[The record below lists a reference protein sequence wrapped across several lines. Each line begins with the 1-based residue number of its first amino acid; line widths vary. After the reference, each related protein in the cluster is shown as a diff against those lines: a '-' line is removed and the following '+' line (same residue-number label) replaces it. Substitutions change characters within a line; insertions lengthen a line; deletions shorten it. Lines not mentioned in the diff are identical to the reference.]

1 MFGRLSKGKLAR
13 SWPISAVTIVLGIS
27 VSACDPP
34 SAPTEAPVPRSVST
48 EPSANQLLYYRHP
61 MNPSITSP
69 TPAKD
74 EMGMDYLPVYDNR
87 RTVASEV
94 RLTDSVVQK
103 LGVRIESVKVGTLPG
118 QVRAFG
124 VVKFNERSVSEAYV
138 IVSGRVEKL
147 SVGGVGEAI
156 SSSQLLFELY
166 SPALETVDVQ
176 YLQSLDS
183 DTPFSQN
190 PYANGLRSFGLTDD
204 LIADLREKRRPVG
217 RLPVRAKFSG
227 VVTAL
232 NFRNG
237 AIVTP
242 GDSVLQWAAVDPV
255 WAVVQVP
262 ASQAMD
268 IKIGQSAT
276 VMSPALQGEA
286 LSASINYVYPGAD
299 PLTGAVLVRLV
310 LPNPNGTLK
319 PNMRVSALIKES
331 HSGEVLHVPR
341 EAVIRDGRV
350 DRVVLALGD
359 GRFAPREVTLG
370 RESGDRIVVVRGL
383 AAGDRV
389 VTSGVFLI
397 DAESNIR
404 ASLARL
410 TERPAVPSSGRE

>member
-1 MFGRLSKGKLAR
+1 
-13 SWPISAVTIVLGIS
+13 
-27 VSACDPP
+27 
-34 SAPTEAPVPRSVST
+34 
-48 EPSANQLLYYRHP
+48 

-74 EMGMDYLPVYDNR
+74 EMGMDYLPVYDNG

-103 LGVRIESVKVGTLPG
+103 LGVRIESVKIGTLSG

-138 IVSGRVEKL
+138 IVNGRVEKL

-183 DTPFSQN
+183 GTPLAQN

-217 RLPVRAKFSG
+217 RIPVRAKLSG

-255 WAVVQVP
+255 WAVVHVP

-268 IKIGQSAT
+268 VKIGQSAT

-319 PNMRVSALIKES
+319 PNMLVSALIQES
-331 HSGEVLHVPR
+331 NSGEVLHVPR
-341 EAVIRDGRV
+341 EAVIRDGRI
-350 DRVVLALGD
+350 DRVMLALGD
-359 GRFAPREVTLG
+359 GRFAAREVTLG

-383 AAGDRV
+383 AARDRV

-404 ASLARL
+404 SSLARL
-410 TERPAVPSSGRE
+410 TERPVVPSSGRD